1 MNRVQ
6 FEQGQSAFSK
16 ELRRRVQAHLES
28 RQLSPI
34 PKLLATVIILAILT
48 LYYLL
53 LQAPP
58 RELVILELTLLGIF
72 LFLGGTHVL
81 HEGTH
86 GNLSPSPTFNRGFIT
101 VYEIIAC
108 FSADQYRLRH
118 LSLHH
123 AQPNVGQL
131 DNDLHAK
138 NLLRFSPAFPHMPHH
153 RFQYLYAPFLYSL
166 GIIQIAWIE
175 DLKRLFTSKLAG
187 HAHTPWKPKD
197 IIKQVS
203 LKLAHFTVFLAL
215 PLTLFPASS
224 VLLAYLYVYLIG
236 SLGIALIFQVT
247 HVNTLVE
254 FPSVDESMRV
264 KKDWYEHQIATAIN
278 YAPKSRLVLFL
289 TGGVNLQIEHHLF
302 PSVSFLELP
311 HLRSIVKKTA
321 KEFHIPYH
329 ECASFTEAL
338 GEHFK
343 FLKTLGMPSR

>member
-1 MNRVQ
+1 MIRVH
-6 FEQGQSAFSK
+6 FEQGQSAFSQ
-16 ELRRRVQAHLES
+16 ELRRRVEAHLET
-28 RQLSPI
+28 RQLSPL
-34 PKLLATVIILAILT
+34 PLVLATMIILAILT
-48 LYYLL
+48 LFYLL
-53 LQAPP
+53 LQEHS
-58 RELVILELTLLGIF
+58 REVVMAELTLLGIF

-86 GNLSPSPTFNRGFIT
+86 GNLSRSPLVNKSF
-101 VYEIIAC
+101 VMLYEWIAC

-138 NLLRFSPAFPHMPHH
+138 NLLRFSPAFPLKAHH
-153 RFQYLYAPFLYSL
+153 RFQFLYAPFLYSL

-187 HAHTPWKPKD
+187 HAHTPWQLKD
-197 IIKQVS
+197 ILKQVS

-254 FPSVDESMRV
+254 FPSVDESLRL

-302 PSVSFLELP
+302 PSISYLELP
-311 HLRSIVKKTA
+311 HLRSIVKQTA

-329 ECASFTEAL
+329 ECASFSEAL

-343 FLKTLGMPSR
+343 FLKILGMPSR